1 MSITFFPIFGNML
14 NTFFF
19 GYLSLKW
26 KRLVRV
32 ISVFFMLIFPIM
44 AAFFAEEVASPNDDE
59 IKTILLLAF
68 LSSFL
73 IIGVI
78 SWVLQPFVVKED

>member
-1 MSITFFPIFGNML
+1 ML

-32 ISVFFMLIFPIM
+32 LSVIFMLIFPIM
-44 AAFFAEEVASPNDDE
+44 AVFFAEEVASPNDDE

>member
-1 MSITFFPIFGNML
+1 ML